1 MWSWYTTLSCYQLI
15 KHWLLRWYP
24 IATPPKKMLAKKYF
38 QGGSWT
44 MFLGR
49 AIAMASF
56 SGDYSQTMR
65 LGAFENGV
73 CTKKCNVGIW
83 WKMMIRQQTGGNR
96 ASSIF
101 TQISN
106 IRKVGVDSSDYL
118 PLYYLPVQARE
129 SGLARFFS
137 MFLSP
142 NIDCR

>member
-1 MWSWYTTLSCYQLI
+1 
-15 KHWLLRWYP
+15 
-24 IATPPKKMLAKKYF
+24 
-38 QGGSWT
+38 
-44 MFLGR
+44 
-49 AIAMASF
+49 
-56 SGDYSQTMR
+56 MR